1 MAEAKHNDRALTRAQ
16 KKRKKSNSRKDR
28 VRSKAA
34 ESQLSVIERLLRAPV
49 VAVKGGQPE
58 RMQALQAIMFQLV
71 QRSLAGDKK
80 AERTRQKFE
89 EFAKRNSAAELEV
102 VFVDNDY
109 TTAFAASGEVDN
121 V

>member
-1 MAEAKHNDRALTRAQ
+1 MTETKHDDRAGPRAP
-16 KKRKKSNSRKDR
+16 KKRKKGNSRKDR
-28 VRSKAA
+28 ARNKPD

-49 VAVKGGQPE
+49 AAVKDGQPE
-58 RMQALQAIMFQLV
+58 RMPALQAIMFQLV